1 MDIYE
6 QAYDTIV
13 KIAEEEGVDLDDLS
27 DEQVQELIEELVE
40 EQAERNERNEGGE
53 EVKEAHLTYADV
65 AHELAKIAQVNGID
79 ITQVSAEEY
88 NAAFDKLASE
98 MSDPSYW
105 ESQQKIAE
113 ADYIGRVMAQSF
125 YDESQKIAAG
135 RVRGALS
142 RARELITGSKLKE
155 LSGETRSGIQAHRM
169 AREVKKDPELL
180 PVAKSQF
187 RRDPLKETTREANK
201 VIATRA
207 ALGLG
212 GLGLAG
218 GTAAALRGR
227 GGDEEEK
234 VAALDDFVTQRTVE
248 ILAEVGLI

>member
-13 KIAEEEGVDLDDLS
+13 KIAEEEGVDLDSLS

-40 EQAERNERNEGGE
+40 EQAERNEGGE

-65 AHELAKIAQVNGID
+65 AHELAKIAHVNGID

-88 NAAFDKLASE
+88 NAAFDKLASD

-105 ESQQKIAE
+105 ETQQKIAE

-135 RVRGALS
+135 RISGAFG
-142 RARELITGSKLKE
+142 RAKDLIKGDTLK
-155 LSGETRSGIQAHRM
+155 SMANTRSGAVAQGRISRG
-169 AREVKKDPELL
+169 ARRALKDGADPEL
-180 PVAKSQF
+180 VAAN
-187 RRDPLKETTREANK
+187 RAALKDVSSEAKK
-201 VIATRA
+201 VMAARA

-212 GLGLAG
+212 GLGVAG

-227 GGDEEEK
+227 GGDEEK

-248 ILAEVGLI
+248 ILAEAGLI